1 MKKKVL
7 RSVAVAAISIAA
19 FACGGELSRSSSP
32 VELVVTNSQ
41 VLSSIDLAGG
51 TNCDQDVGTIEM
63 RALVKNPPTTGDQRF
78 NDVRITS
85 YRVSYVRT
93 DGGRLVPAPF
103 TRSMDAFLTAGGTA
117 SSLSKF
123 LIVQGDAITQAPFVS
138 LLPTNG
144 GRDPDTG
151 RSRIGMDVIV
161 ELFGQTLAGENV
173 SGRTRFP
180 LDFCYNCNG
189 CS

>member
-1 MKKKVL
+1 MKKRIMKG
-7 RSVAVAAISIAA
+7 VAVAAITVAA
-19 FACGGELSRSSSP
+19 LACGGDLSRSASP

-41 VLSSIDLAGG
+41 TLSRLDLAGG
-51 TNCDQDVGTIEM
+51 ANCDQNIGTVSM
-63 RALVKNPPTTGDQRF
+63 TALVKNPGDVDQKF

-85 YRVSYVRT
+85 YRVSYIRT
-93 DGGRLVPAPF
+93 DGGRLVPSSF
-103 TRSMDAFLTAGGTA
+103 VRSIDSLLTVGTA
-117 SSLSKF
+117 SSLTNFQVIQS
-123 LIVQGDAITQAPFVS
+123 QAITQAPFAA
-138 LLPTNG
+138 LLPSNG

-151 RSRIGMDVIV
+151 RSTIGMDVV
-161 ELFGQTLAGENV
+161 LEVFGQTLAGENV